1 MGLAKAAREM
11 RTAEQLGL
19 ALTATPAHPE
29 GRTIGPPPS
38 RRPLSLRRTSSQQS
52 HFPEG
57 LVDRYE
63 MVCRARDLF
72 NGASPSVTD
81 VVGEDWITAQMRM
94 DTTALSLA
102 ASRRGEELAGCVG
115 LRVGGPLRKAVAEA
129 MPEEVERGTRLFR
142 MIDDMAGGA
151 FLSGASWQTW
161 LEGGMD
167 AFARSIGG
175 PSVMDIKMEGMC
187 MTYRPGSPALL
198 ADGRQNEALTHRPTG
213 LIAVDRAGDPLA
225 WHDLVW
231 FDNAPNQSR
240 LRYMD
245 VWREGGKV
253 EVMWGFQDSAAFP
266 GTDLRRLFHEYR
278 GRATVDPA
286 SYVLERVEMEFG
298 ALPYTICEAA
308 AVTPQKLVGRSLREF
323 RTAVIDLLKGTS
335 GCTHLNDSLRTLHDV
350 PAMVETLDSCLA
362 EA

>member
-1 MGLAKAAREM
+1 M

-19 ALTATPAHPE
+19 ALTATPTHPE
-29 GRTIGPPPS
+29 GRTIGPPPA
-38 RRPLSLRRTSSQQS
+38 RRTMSLRRTSSQQS

-57 LVDRYE
+57 VVDRYE
-63 MVCRARDLF
+63 MLCRARDLF
-72 NGASPSVTD
+72 TGAAPADTLS
-81 VVGEDWITAQMRM
+81 VGEDWITAQMRT
-94 DTTALSLA
+94 DTSAISIA
-102 ASRRGEELAGCVG
+102 ASRRDDVLAACKG

-129 MPEEVERGTRLFR
+129 MPEEIEGGTRLFR

-151 FLSGASWQTW
+151 FLSCASWQTW

-167 AFARSIGG
+167 AFARVTGG
-175 PSVMDIKMEGMC
+175 PSVMDIRMEGMC
-187 MTYRPGSPALL
+187 MTYSPGSPALL
-198 ADGRQNEALTHRPTG
+198 EDGRQNEALAHRPTG

-245 VWREGGKV
+245 VWREAGKV

-266 GTDLRRLFHEYR
+266 HTDLRRLFHEYR
-278 GRATVDPA
+278 GRATVDPD
-286 SYVLERVEMEFG
+286 SFLLEHVEMEFG
-298 ALPYTICEAA
+298 ALPYSICQAA
-308 AVTPQKLVGRSLREF
+308 AVTPRKLVGRSVREF
-323 RTAVIDLLKGTS
+323 RTAVIEVLKGTS

-350 PAMVETLDSCLA
+350 PAMVEALDRCLA
-362 EA
+362 EAS